1 MSNASDTFPMQCSAI
16 KKNMHCVM
24 KGHPCKVI
32 ETSTSK
38 VRALLLLLPLFF
50 LLLALAL
57 AAVHLLDFLSS
68 PPLVVSLL
76 RLRKSAC

>member
-1 MSNASDTFPMQCSAI
+1 MQCSAI

-38 VRALLLLLPLFF
+38 VRALLLLLPLF
-50 LLLALAL
+50 LLLALAASCGGAPL
-57 AAVHLLDFLSS
+57 GLFVIAALGR
-68 PPLVVSLL
+68 LVVAIE
-76 RLRKSAC
+76 KESAC